1 MNIGA
6 VLYVLGRLCMLM
18 AGLLVV
24 PLVLHLSAD
33 GLQTELADAFVV
45 SAAVS
50 LGLGTALTLSFELE
64 QNRFGVGEAFA
75 TVTFSWIVFTVLGA
89 LPFVITGHIP
99 GVVDA
104 CFEVLSGFTT
114 TGASILDDPAE
125 LPDALLLWRAM
136 THWIGGMGIVALSV
150 AILPALGAGGNF
162 LFQAEVPGPESEKLL
177 PRISSTAKVLW
188 TIYLALTV
196 TETGA
201 LWMAGMTPLDA
212 VCHAF
217 ATVATGGFGTRADS
231 LTSFSPTIQWIIT
244 AYMFMAGINF
254 VLLLQVARGRI
265 TRAAR
270 NTELRAYCAIVVT
283 VSLIIMAA
291 VFRRDGLPEEG
302 LEPLA
307 RDAVFTTVSLLT
319 STGFVTA
326 DYALWPVGL
335 HGLVLLV
342 MLCGACAGS
351 TGGGAKVIR
360 FIVAAKAG
368 FREVRRLLRP
378 KAVFVVKVGQRALS
392 DQLVFKTV
400 GFFVLYMMVLL
411 VVSLVLLAL
420 GSSGPTAL
428 SAALSCLSNIGP
440 GLDAVGPTS
449 NYGSFDAAS
458 KLILMFCMLLGR
470 LEFYCVLVLFMPL
483 AWRR

>member
-1 MNIGA
+1 MDAGA

-24 PLVLHLSAD
+24 PLLLHLSGD

-64 QNRFGVGEAFA
+64 QTRFGVGEAFA
-75 TVTFSWIVFTVLGA
+75 TVTASWVVFTVLGA
-89 LPFVITGHIP
+89 LPFVITGAIP
-99 GVVDA
+99 GVIDA

-114 TGASILDDPAE
+114 TGASILPDPSA
-125 LPDALLLWRAM
+125 LPDALLLWRSM

-162 LFQAEVPGPESEKLL
+162 LFQAEVPGPEAEKLL
-177 PRISSTAKVLW
+177 PRISSNAKVLW
-188 TIYLALTV
+188 GVYLALTV
-196 TETGA
+196 TQIGA
-201 LWMAGMTPLDA
+201 LWLAGMSPLDS
-212 VCHAF
+212 VCHSF
-217 ATVATGGFGTRADS
+217 ATVATGGFGTRVDS
-231 LTSFSPTIQWIIT
+231 LTSFSPTIQWIVT
-244 AYMFMAGINF
+244 LYMFLAGMNF

-265 TRAAR
+265 GRAAR
-270 NTELRAYCAIVVT
+270 NTELRTYCAIVVV
-283 VSLIIMAA
+283 VSLICAA
-291 VFRRDGLPEEG
+291 AIYRRDGLPAG
-302 LEPLA
+302 DLESLV
-307 RDAVFTTVSLLT
+307 RDATFTTVSLLT

-326 DYALWPVGL
+326 DYQLWPVGL
-335 HGLVLLV
+335 HGLLLLV

-360 FIVAAKAG
+360 FLVVAKAG

-378 KAVFVVKVGQRALS
+378 KAVFVVKVGQRALT

-411 VVSLVLLAL
+411 VISLMLLAL
-420 GSSGPTAL
+420 GSSGPTSL
-428 SAALSCLSNIGP
+428 SAVISCLSNIGP

-449 NYGSFDAAS
+449 NYGAFDPLS
-458 KLILMFCMLLGR
+458 KLLLMFCMLLGR